1 MSIDIPATA
10 QKYDVS
16 AATVIQTAWPVVLGK
31 HTATDDVVFGATLS
45 GRNTPINGINTMIGP
60 TLMTRLY
67 RESIDMIPHRHYG
80 LHNISAI
87 GPNEKNAYWFR
98 ILLVVQ
104 QGKADSTQ
112 ADDSSGTDIVSTYPI
127 TVEFMLPGKNM
138 SSAEVKLH
146 YDESLLTEEMAK
158 WMRRYL
164 ESTLSCIGSADF
176 SAPISN
182 IKITGSAERQILV
195 SHVQKCPEK
204 INRCFHSLVENA
216 YHPSTADN
224 AIVFFTSGSTRQPK
238 CVASRHSAVST
249 SMYHT
254 AEFFRLEAGAH
265 VFQSTSFAFDI
276 SLENICCLLLSEG
289 YICFPGDEDRVSTAP
304 MREMK
309 ASVVLLTAS
318 VTEAIMPD
326 DVPSLRVLSLGG
338 EKAIAALIARW
349 AQRVGLI
356 ILYGP
361 TETIGCMTFADAV
374 QEDADPADIGHPV
387 TGQV

>member
-1 MSIDIPATA
+1 MRIDISATA

-45 GRNTPINGINTMIGP
+45 GRNTPINGIDTMIGP
-60 TLMTRLY
+60 TLMT
-67 RESIDMIPHRHYG
+67 
-80 LHNISAI
+80 
-87 GPNEKNAYWFR
+87 FR

-158 WMRRYL
+158 WVLRYF
-164 ESTLSCIGSADF
+164 ESTLNCIGSADF

-216 YHPSTADN
+216 PAQQLQRSWKQLKPTHAL
-224 AIVFFTSGSTRQPK
+224 
-238 CVASRHSAVST
+238 C
-249 SMYHT
+249 
-254 AEFFRLEAGAH
+254 
-265 VFQSTSFAFDI
+265 
-276 SLENICCLLLSEG
+276 SEKT
-289 YICFPGDEDRVSTAP
+289 YSK
-304 MREMK
+304 M
-309 ASVVLLTAS
+309 
-318 VTEAIMPD
+318 
-326 DVPSLRVLSLGG
+326 
-338 EKAIAALIARW
+338 
-349 AQRVGLI
+349 QRVI
-356 ILYGP
+356 DNMIQKS
-361 TETIGCMTFADAV
+361 D
-374 QEDADPADIGHPV
+374 D
-387 TGQV
+387 